1 MRIPMA
7 APASVVVCGRTL
19 SAATV
24 LAAFMVVLANVT
36 VAKQPA
42 KTGNPSPTLR
52 WRVAASPGGDH
63 VLALAVAKNG
73 LIYSGTWIGTSVDVF
88 APDGTLRQKLSVGN
102 GAKALAVAKD
112 GRIFVGTDKYTVA
125 VFGPDGTRTSSLV
138 VRNSNVSGGAIEGLA
153 VADNG
158 VVYAAAGNDVYSVNP
173 DGAIRWQSTT
183 LAPVDALTLGSNGL
197 VYAGA
202 GDTVYAF
209 RLDGTLKSKFG
220 VGSRPGIVDGIS
232 IVALAVGRGDTLYIG
247 TRDRIVYAL
256 DAIDGAVKWTF
267 KPRGTPFSLA
277 EGHDGIIYVGSYDSN
292 IYSLDPT
299 DGRLRWTFSTGKGR
313 WGDNPVHALAVGRDG
328 VLYAGVG
335 TSVEAILV
343 VSTQK

>member
-1 MRIPMA
+1 MLLLGK
-7 APASVVVCGRTL
+7 VG
-19 SAATV
+19 
-24 LAAFMVVLANVT
+24 LAD
-36 VAKQPA
+36 QPA
-42 KTGNPSPTLR
+42 KSDNPSPALR
-52 WRVAASPGGDH
+52 WRVAASPGGDY

-73 LIYSGTWIGTSVDVF
+73 LIYSGSWIGTSVDAF
-88 APDGTLRQKLSVGN
+88 APDGTLQRKLGVGK

-112 GRIFVGTDKYTVA
+112 GSIFAGTDNYTVA
-125 VFGPDGTRTSSLV
+125 VFGPDGTRTSSFV
-138 VRNSNVSGGAIEGLA
+138 VRKSNVPGGAIEALS

-158 VVYAAAGNDVYSVNP
+158 VLFVAAGNDVYSVNP

-183 LAPVDALTLGSNGL
+183 LAPVDALTLGSNGI

-209 RLDGTLKSKFG
+209 RPDGTLKSKFG
-220 VGSRPGIVDGIS
+220 VGTRPGIVAGIGV
-232 IVALAVGRGDTLYIG
+232 VALAVGRGDMLYVG

-256 DAIDGAVKWTF
+256 DATDGAVKWTF

-277 EGHDGIIYVGSYDSN
+277 EGHDGAIYVGSYDGN

-299 DGRLRWTFSTGKGR
+299 GGRVRWTFSTGKGH
-313 WGDNPVHALAVGRDG
+313 WGENPVHALAVGSDG

-335 TSVEAILV
+335 TSVEAIVV
-343 VSTQK
+343 VSSQK

>member
-1 MRIPMA
+1 MA
-7 APASVVVCGRTL
+7 TPASLALSGRAL
-19 SAATV
+19 SAATILGTFMLV
-24 LAAFMVVLANVT
+24 LGNVTLAN
-36 VAKQPA
+36 QPA
-42 KTGNPSPTLR
+42 KSDNSSPALR
-52 WRVAASPGGDH
+52 WRVAASPGGDY

-88 APDGTLRQKLSVGN
+88 APDGTLRQKLNVGN

-112 GRIFVGTDKYTVA
+112 GTIFVGTDKYTVA
-125 VFGPDGTRTSSLV
+125 VFDQEGTRTSRFVL
-138 VRNSNVSGGAIEGLA
+138 RNSNVSGGAIEALS

-183 LAPVDALTLGSNGL
+183 LAPIDALTLGSNGL

-220 VGSRPGIVDGIS
+220 LGTRPGIVDGTS
-232 IVALAVGRGDTLYIG
+232 VVALTAGRSDTLYVG
-247 TRDRIVYAL
+247 TRDRIVCAL
-256 DAIDGAVKWTF
+256 DAADGAVKWTF

-277 EGHDGIIYVGSYDSN
+277 EGHDGVIYVGSYDGN
-292 IYSLDPT
+292 IYSLEPT
-299 DGRLRWTFSTGKGR
+299 RGRLRWTFSTGKGR
-313 WGDNPVHALAVGRDG
+313 WGENPVHALALGRDS

-335 TSVEAILV
+335 ASVEAIQV
-343 VSTQK
+343 VSSRK